1 VSDERFAA
9 PRAAVADTASTA
21 PVRYVGF
28 WARVLASLIDTVLM
42 AVLVIPLAML
52 VAPPHV
58 RRSIHAEIG
67 FGLPDDDVS
76 LASLTVNWILPA
88 VVVLVFWF
96 TRGATPG
103 KMAISA
109 EIVDAD
115 TLQKPTRR
123 QFVVRYLGYFVST
136 MGLLLGL
143 VWVGIDAR
151 KQGWHDKMASTVVV
165 RRPR

>member
-9 PRAAVADTASTA
+9 PHAPVADGASTA
-21 PVRYVGF
+21 TVRYVGF
-28 WARVLASLIDTVLM
+28 WARVLASLIDTILM
-42 AVLVIPLAML
+42 AVLVIPLAAL
-52 VAPPHV
+52 VVPPQA
-58 RRSIHAEIG
+58 RRSIHAEIN
-67 FGLPDDDVS
+67 FGLAGDD
-76 LASLTVNWILPA
+76 LGFAGLTVNWILPA
-88 VVVLVFWF
+88 IVVLVFWF

-115 TLQKPTRR
+115 TLQKPTQR
-123 QFVVRYLGYFVST
+123 QFIIRYLGYFVST

-143 VWVGIDAR
+143 IWVGIDGR
-151 KQGWHDKMASTVVV
+151 KQGWHDKMASTVVI